1 MGKKCTNNKKK
12 SKLPIE
18 TVLDRKEGM
27 KKGPIMTAGR
37 NQEAEFECREAR
49 NPIKEMHFTNLALEL
64 FFFRG
69 GRNEWNTIRF
79 ENKRIFL
86 LRQIFIRKDERKLV
100 IKGVQLQKNMIVI
113 HPMLRTSR
121 NARSNIIP

>member
-1 MGKKCTNNKKK
+1 
-12 SKLPIE
+12 
-18 TVLDRKEGM
+18 M

-79 ENKRIFL
+79 EKKRIVL
-86 LRQIFIRKDERKLV
+86 LNHIFIRKDERKL
-100 IKGVQLQKNMIVI
+100 IKGAQLQNNMIVI